1 MPEPK
6 LAEHARDALEAFR
19 EIEAGCAH
27 LCGCRR
33 ASSVVD
39 STIRIA
45 LELGGWTVRGLAA
58 HMGVS
63 PGLIQKRG
71 RPLRVTLKEEE
82 FNDDWTPH
90 PAPYPMGVA
99 VGELHCPRLGVAAAP
114 PFVVWR
120 LRRGLRVVSHGR
132 STLEHS
138 GPAGPGTGQGGT
150 P

>member
-1 MPEPK
+1 MVSSVVGAMPDPK

-33 ASSVVD
+33 ASVVVD

-63 PGLIQKRG
+63 PGLIQKRAG
-71 RPLRVTLKEEE
+71 R
-82 FNDDWTPH
+82 
-90 PAPYPMGVA
+90 
-99 VGELHCPRLGVAAAP
+99 
-114 PFVVWR
+114 
-120 LRRGLRVVSHGR
+120 
-132 STLEHS
+132 
-138 GPAGPGTGQGGT
+138 AG
-150 P
+150 

>member
-1 MPEPK
+1 MYTLGYTPRVVDVYSKVGAMPAPK

-19 EIEAGCAH
+19 EIETGCAH

-63 PGLIQKRG
+63 PGLIQKR
-71 RPLRVTLKEEE
+71 
-82 FNDDWTPH
+82 
-90 PAPYPMGVA
+90 A
-99 VGELHCPRLGVAAAP
+99 
-114 PFVVWR
+114 
-120 LRRGLRVVSHGR
+120 GR
-132 STLEHS
+132 S
-138 GPAGPGTGQGGT
+138 G
-150 P
+150 